1 MDVTNNLVLKL
12 QQELLKDIAAKKAR
26 WDSLNAILGNHLSKS
41 ERDAI
46 RKAQYFD
53 DKEKLV

>member
-1 MDVTNNLVLKL
+1 MEPLRPVREL
-12 QQELLKDIAAKKAR
+12 QQELLKDIAAKNAR
-26 WDSLNAILGNHLSKS
+26 LDRLNAILGNHLSKS
-41 ERDAI
+41 ERDEI